1 LILWLL
7 GLVSGYTIGGVI
19 QRGSDK
25 VIKARS
31 PFGYVLADPGT
42 VFDFYVG
49 ENSAE
54 VVAVRGKVSPV
65 HAATSQVR
73 RLGWIPVSPSGPE
86 SGYI

>member
-1 LILWLL
+1 VAA
-7 GLVSGYTIGGVI
+7 GIGV
-19 QRGSDK
+19 RLHDRRNHSERSDT